1 MNLLLD
7 THLMLWAMQGRAA
20 LPKAALPWLER
31 ADAVY
36 VSAASLWEAAIK
48 AALGKLDVDVASLE
62 EQLADAGFVQLPV
75 RWTHAAQVA
84 LLPQGKHR
92 DPFDRLLVAQAM
104 SEPMHLLTCDA
115 LLHSYTDLVIVV
127 AA

>member
-48 AALGKLDVDVASLE
+48 AALGKLDVDVGSLE
-62 EQLADAGFVQLPV
+62 EQLADAGFAQLPV

>member
-48 AALGKLDVDVASLE
+48 AALGKLDVDVAALE

-84 LLPQGKHR
+84 LLPQGRHR

-115 LLHSYTDLVIVV
+115 LLRPYTDLVIVV

>member
-7 THLMLWAMQGRAA
+7 TRLMLCAMQGRAA

-48 AALGKLDVDVASLE
+48 AALGKLDVDVGSLE
-62 EQLADAGFVQLPV
+62 EQLADAGFAQLPV

-115 LLHSYTDLVIVV
+115 LLRPYTDLVIVV

>member
-20 LPKAALPWLER
+20 LPRAALPWMER

-48 AALGKLDVDVASLE
+48 AALGKLDVDVQALE
-62 EQLADAGFVQLPV
+62 DRLADAGFLQLPV
-75 RWTHAAQVA
+75 RWTHAARVA
-84 LLPQGKHR
+84 SLPMGPHR
-92 DPFDRLLVAQAM
+92 DPFDRLLVAQAI

-115 LLHSYTDLVIVV
+115 GMNSYTELVIVV
-127 AA
+127 PT

>member
-1 MNLLLD
+1 VNLLLD

-20 LPKAALPWLER
+20 LPKSALPWMER

-62 EQLADAGFVQLPV
+62 ELLADAGFAQLPV
-75 RWTHAAQVA
+75 RWAHAAQVA
-84 LLPQGKHR
+84 LLPQAKHR

-115 LLHSYTDLVIVV
+115 ALRPYTDLVIVV
-127 AA
+127 PA

>member
-20 LPKAALPWLER
+20 LPRAALPWLER

-36 VSAASLWEAAIK
+36 VSAASLWEASIK
-48 AALGKLDVDVASLE
+48 VALGKLKVDVASLE
-62 EQLADAGFVQLPV
+62 ERLADAGFSQLPV
-75 RWTHAAQVA
+75 RWTHAARVA
-84 LLPQGKHR
+84 SLPQGKHR
-92 DPFDRLLVAQAM
+92 DPFDRLLVAQAL

-115 LLHSYTDLVIVV
+115 VLRPYTELVIVV
-127 AA
+127 SA

>member
-84 LLPQGKHR
+84 LLPQGRHR

-115 LLHSYTDLVIVV
+115 LLRPYTDLVIVV

>member
-7 THLMLWAMQGRAA
+7 THLMLRAMQGRAS

-36 VSAASLWEAAIK
+36 VSAASLWEAALK
-48 AALGKLDVDVASLE
+48 AGSGKLDVDVAALE
-62 EQLADAGFVQLPV
+62 AQLADAGFAQLPV
-75 RWTHAAQVA
+75 RWAHAAQVA
-84 LLPQGKHR
+84 LLPQGRHR

-104 SEPMHLLTCDA
+104 SEPMHLLTCNAA
-115 LLHSYTDLVIVV
+115 LHPYTDLVIVV
-127 AA
+127 RA

>member
-7 THLMLWAMQGRAA
+7 THLMLWAMQ
-20 LPKAALPWLER
+20 
-31 ADAVY
+31 
-36 VSAASLWEAAIK
+36 
-48 AALGKLDVDVASLE
+48 
-62 EQLADAGFVQLPV
+62 LADAGFAQLPV
-75 RWTHAAQVA
+75 RWAHAAQVA
-84 LLPQGKHR
+84 LLPQGRHR

-115 LLHSYTDLVIVV
+115 ALRPYTDLVIDV